1 MTDVAF
7 LDALEQARLIRA
19 RELSSSELVDLYLE
33 RIDRFNEQLGAY
45 VTVAADSARE
55 SAARADAANRDG
67 DDLLPFHGV
76 PIAIKDLTC
85 TAGIRTT
92 FSSAVF
98 EDFVPAV
105 DDHVVRRLREAGF
118 VILGKTNTPE
128 FGALPVTESAMHGP
142 CRNPWDLAKTAG
154 GSSGGSAAAVTAGLA
169 PVAQGTDGGGSVR
182 IPASCCG
189 LFGIKPSRGRI
200 SLGPRLGDGIAG
212 SEVVGFMG
220 RTVADV
226 AAVLDVA
233 SGYETGDPYWAP
245 DPERPFRD
253 AAAAEPP
260 RLRVGMCVTA
270 AFRGEIDASCVDAT
284 RDAAAL
290 LESMGH
296 HVEEA
301 CPDFGGV
308 DVIEHLDKLWCVAA
322 AYFAG
327 SDAIPRFEPANQVF
341 SGQALGVTS
350 YEYVRAT
357 VEIARAARAFVAF
370 WDDYDVLLTPTL
382 GLPPVPIG
390 WYYGGTELDSDL
402 ERDHSFVHLWTPMAN
417 VTGQPAVSLPTARD
431 ADGLPIGVQLIG
443 PPAGEALLFSISAA
457 IEKARPWSQSRPE
470 GYV

>member
-1 MTDVAF
+1 MTEPAF
-7 LDALEQARLIRA
+7 LSALEQAKLIRDG
-19 RELSSSELVDLYLE
+19 ELSSSDLVELYLE
-33 RIDRFNEQLGAY
+33 RIDRFNERLGAY
-45 VTVAADSARE
+45 ITVADE
-55 SAARADAANRDG
+55 AARAAAAKADASGRKG
-67 DDLLPFHGV
+67 EGLPPFHGV

-92 FSSAVF
+92 FSSALF
-98 EDFVPAV
+98 KDFVPSF

-128 FGALPVTESAMHGP
+128 FGALPVTESVMHGP
-142 CRNPWDLAKTAG
+142 CRNPWDLTKTAG

-226 AAVLDVA
+226 AAVLDAA

-245 DPERPFRD
+245 DPERPFLEEVGND
-253 AAAAEPP
+253 PP
-260 RLRVGMCVTA
+260 RVRVGLCVTA
-270 AFRGEIDASCVDAT
+270 PFRGKIDPACIAAT
-284 RDAAAL
+284 RQTATL

-301 CPDFGGV
+301 CPGFGDV
-308 DVIEHLDKLWCVAA
+308 DVIESLDKLWCVAA

-327 SDAIPRFEPANQVF
+327 PGDIASFEPANQVF
-341 SGQALGVTS
+341 SGQAQRVTS

-357 VEIARAARAFVAF
+357 VEMARAARAFVAV
-370 WDDYDVLLTPTL
+370 WDDHDVLLTPTL

-390 WYYGGTELDSDL
+390 WYYGDTQPDSEL

-417 VTGQPAVSLPTARD
+417 VTGQPAVSLPIGH

-443 PPAGEALLFSISAA
+443 PPAGEALLFQLSAS
-457 IEKARPWSQSRPE
+457 IEKAQPWAYARPE
-470 GYV
+470 AY

>member
-1 MTDVAF
+1 MTEPAF
-7 LDALEQARLIRA
+7 LSALEQATLIRE
-19 RELSSSELVDLYLE
+19 RELSSSDLVALYLE
-33 RIDRFNEQLGAY
+33 RINRFNERLGAY
-45 VTVAADSARE
+45 ITVADKAARE
-55 SAARADAANRDG
+55 AAAKADAAVGNG
-67 DDLLPFHGV
+67 DNLPPFHGV

-92 FSSAVF
+92 FSSALF
-98 EDFVPAV
+98 KDFVPSV

-128 FGALPVTESAMHGP
+128 FGALPVTESVMHGP
-142 CRNPWDLAKTAG
+142 CRNPWDLTKTAG

-169 PVAQGTDGGGSVR
+169 PIAQGTDGGGSVR

-200 SLGPRLGDGIAG
+200 SLGPRLADGIAG

-220 RTVADV
+220 RTVSDV
-226 AAVLDVA
+226 AAVLDTA

-245 DPERPFRD
+245 DPERPFLEEAQRD
-253 AAAAEPP
+253 PP
-260 RLRVGMCVTA
+260 PVRIGLCVTA
-270 AFRGEIDASCVDAT
+270 PFRGEIDPSCVAAT
-284 RDAAAL
+284 HDAARL
-290 LESMGH
+290 MERMGH

-301 CPDFGGV
+301 CPGFGDV

-327 SDAIPRFEPANQVF
+327 PDDIADFEPANRAF
-341 SGQALGVTS
+341 SGQALRVTS

-357 VEIARAARAFVAF
+357 VEMARAARAFVAF
-370 WDDYDVLLTPTL
+370 WNDYDVLLTPTL

-390 WYYGGTELDSDL
+390 WYYGDTDPGSEL

-417 VTGQPAVSLPTARD
+417 VTGQPAVSLPMGSG

-443 PPAGEALLFSISAA
+443 PPAGEALLIRLSASI
-457 IEKARPWSQSRPE
+457 ERARPWAQARPE
-470 GYV
+470 GY